1 MYNLAAAG
9 DDSVYLPVCLPVAGL
24 SICLSVCLSP
34 VCLSV
39 CLSACLSPETRTQKV
54 MYKLSNLEL
63 WSLLTNFYM
72 GFSKNPFFD
81 H

>member
-1 MYNLAAAG
+1 MYNLAAAR
-9 DDSVYLPVCLPVAGL
+9 DDSVYLSVCLSVAGL
-24 SICLSVCLSP
+24 SICLSV
-34 VCLSV
+34 
-39 CLSACLSPETRTQKV
+39 CLSPETRTQKV